1 MGELLNV
8 PIIATRHV
16 KKNFKEIDEK
26 IPQHSG
32 RVIFDKSLFSML
44 EPPVLDHLK
53 SLKRDQVVLYGIE
66 AHVCMRQTCFDLLEN
81 DFGVHLVVDTCS
93 SMNLHDR
100 NVGIKSMENAGAN
113 LISFQT
119 VLFEL
124 MRNFNHPQFK
134 SLMPILK
141 DVPPAGDNGKPE
153 YLDLYDFGPKM

>member
-1 MGELLNV
+1 
-8 PIIATRHV
+8 
-16 KKNFKEIDEK
+16 
-26 IPQHSG
+26 
-32 RVIFDKSLFSML
+32 ML

-100 NVGIKSMENAGAN
+100 NIGIKSMENAGAN
-113 LISFQT
+113 LISFQA

-124 MRNFNHPQFK
+124 MRDFNHPKFK
-134 SLMPILK
+134 GLMPILK
-141 DVPPAGDNGKPE
+141 DNPPAGENGKPE
-153 YLDLYDFGPKM
+153 YLDLYDFGPKL